1 MTIGSHERQNP
12 LERRRTLIRQMY
24 GDMIGRRIEDVPT
37 PAMLVDLAA
46 AERNI
51 ARMARALETMRAEI
65 RPHIKVHKS
74 AELATKQISAGAIG
88 LSVATVWEAVALAWA
103 GLDNLFVVNTVAHP
117 EKIRVLAKL
126 AREHNVLVAVDQV
139 ANAAALSAAAAAEGS
154 QLGVMIEVDTG
165 MDRAGVD
172 SEDDAIALA
181 KDVSALDNLKLEG
194 ITGYEGHCS
203 LEFDEELLIV
213 KQRAAMDMFL
223 QIAERME
230 SIGIPC
236 PIRSAGGTVSWKLTA
251 ERSGVTEIQ
260 AGSYVLMDNFHGTR
274 VPGGFEHALTIATTV
289 ISRPPNRLIVDAG
302 NKSIGIGG
310 GPSLVGT
317 DLEVL
322 RFDEEHGI
330 FVVAPSAS
338 SNPEPELPVGAWVR
352 LVPGYAPAT
361 VNMYDNYYVIA
372 EGQVVDVWPVFPRG
386 PGHNGLIELP

>member
-1 MTIGSHERQNP
+1 
-12 LERRRTLIRQMY
+12 
-24 GDMIGRRIEDVPT
+24 
-37 PAMLVDLAA
+37 
-46 AERNI
+46 
-51 ARMARALETMRAEI
+51 MRAEI

-139 ANAAALSAAAAAEGS
+139 ANAAGLSAAAAAEGS

-260 AGSYVLMDNFHGTR
+260 AGAMS
-274 VPGGFEHALTIATTV
+274 
-289 ISRPPNRLIVDAG
+289 
-302 NKSIGIGG
+302 
-310 GPSLVGT
+310 
-317 DLEVL
+317 
-322 RFDEEHGI
+322 
-330 FVVAPSAS
+330 
-338 SNPEPELPVGAWVR
+338 
-352 LVPGYAPAT
+352 
-361 VNMYDNYYVIA
+361 
-372 EGQVVDVWPVFPRG
+372 
-386 PGHNGLIELP
+386 